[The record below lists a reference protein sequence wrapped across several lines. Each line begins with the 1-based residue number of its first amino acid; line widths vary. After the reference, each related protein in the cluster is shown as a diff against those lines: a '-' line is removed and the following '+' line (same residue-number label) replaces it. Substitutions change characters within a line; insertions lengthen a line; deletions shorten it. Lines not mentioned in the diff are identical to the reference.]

1 MFDKK
6 NNKKRNPLK
15 IDILNPK
22 IVKLFFH
29 KV

>member
-1 MFDKK
+1 MFTKK
-6 NNKKRNPLK
+6 NNKKCNPLK
-15 IDILNPK
+15 IDIVNPK